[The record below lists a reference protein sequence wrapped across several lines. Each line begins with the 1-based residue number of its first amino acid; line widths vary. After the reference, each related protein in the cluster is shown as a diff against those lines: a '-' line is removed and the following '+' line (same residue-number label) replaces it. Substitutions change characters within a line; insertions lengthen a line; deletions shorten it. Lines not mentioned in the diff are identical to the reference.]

1 MSQRTLVPLAI
12 PASLALAATLAGPT
26 AAAQLRWVDDIPA
39 TFIDI
44 SATGTGLN
52 LANDAEHNVNLL
64 QGNPLFPAG
73 VLRIGANGG
82 LRFRAT
88 NGVVELDPFNDSLPS
103 VLAFG
108 GEPTLLAYWD
118 ELDLTFGDVF
128 IQNLPD
134 RFIAQWNRVQVDGAA
149 FIDRITFQVQIPF
162 AGPIR
167 AQLVYPDITAG
178 RSDGGASATIGYQ
191 GGGHFNDLQWSFNAP
206 DAVRDGMVLSLVDVP
221 SDTSLVDGI
230 PGTFID
236 ISGTG
241 TPLNLTDDAEVN
253 VATTLRGRLLRHFAI
268 RVGANG
274 GIRLGPQGLE
284 LAPDNAAIPSAAA
297 FNGAQALLPF
307 WDDIDTAGGTQ
318 GNVFFEERA
327 DRIIVQWENVGF
339 HVVPQ
344 AGRATFQVQLFG
356 ESTLAAQFLYEDV
369 DGPRAGR
376 GGSATIGYQAG
387 AIGANVTHG
396 FNTPSVDDGVVLT
409 LLQFAP
415 RPGTSYCT
423 ANPNSTGQTGLILG
437 GGTTSLAANDLT
449 LHASRLPQNAFS
461 FFIFGSSAGFVANPG
476 GSLGNICVGGHVGR
490 GVGNVIVNTGATG
503 TADAQ
508 VDLLAIPV
516 ATGLFVAQPG
526 DTLNF
531 QCWHRDSV
539 NGAAVS
545 NFTNGLQVYVT
556 P

>member
-1 MSQRTLVPLAI
+1 MSPRILPALALV
-12 PASLALAATLAGPT
+12 ASLTLPSAN
-26 AAAQLRWVDDIPA
+26 AQLRWVDDIPA

-44 SATGTGLN
+44 SATGTNLN
-52 LANDAEHNVNLL
+52 IPTDGEANALVAI
-64 QGNPLFPAG
+64 GNALFPPG
-73 VLRIGANGG
+73 TLRVGGNGG
-82 LRFRAT
+82 LRFNLT
-88 NGVVELDPFNDSLPS
+88 NGATQLSSANSSLPS
-103 VLAFG
+103 TLAFN
-108 GEPTLLAYWD
+108 GERCLLPYWD
-118 ELDLTFGDVF
+118 ELDLTFGNVF
-128 IQNLPD
+128 IQSLPD
-134 RFIAQWNRVQVDGAA
+134 RLVVQWNRVQVAGAI
-149 FIDRITFQVQIPF
+149 FSDRITFQVQIPRF
-162 AGPIR
+162 GPVR
-167 AQLVYPDITAG
+167 AQIVYSDIAAG
-178 RSDGGASATIGYQ
+178 ISDGGRSATIGFQ
-191 GGGHFNDLQWSFNAP
+191 GGGQLDDLQWSFNAP
-206 DAVRDGMVLSLVDVP
+206 DAVRNGLVLSLVDVP
-221 SDTSLVDGI
+221 GDTALVEGI

-268 RVGANG
+268 RIGANG

-284 LAPDNAAIPSAAA
+284 LAPENAAIPSATV

-318 GNVFFEERA
+318 GNVFFEERS

-339 HVVPQ
+339 HFVPQ

-356 ESTLAAQFLYEDV
+356 ESTLAAQFLYEDI

-387 AIGANVTHG
+387 SIGADVTHG

-415 RPGTSYCT
+415 RTGTNYCT
-423 ANPNSTGQTGLILG
+423 ANPNSTGQRGVIRG
-437 GGTTSLAANDLT
+437 GGSTSLAANDLT
-449 LHASRLPQNAFS
+449 LHASSLPLNAFS
-461 FFIFGSSAGFVANPG
+461 FFIFGSSAGFSANPG
-476 GSLGNICVGGHVGR
+476 GSQGNICVGGHIGR

-503 TADAQ
+503 TANAN

-539 NGAAVS
+539 GGVAVS
-545 NFTNGLQVYVT
+545 NFTNGLQVHVL